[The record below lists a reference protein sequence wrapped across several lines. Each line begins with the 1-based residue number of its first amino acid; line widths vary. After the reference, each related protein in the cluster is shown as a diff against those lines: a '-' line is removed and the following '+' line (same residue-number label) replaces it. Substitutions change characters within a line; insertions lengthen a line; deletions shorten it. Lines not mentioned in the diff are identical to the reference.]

1 MACDKTEE
9 EYHLTPT
16 GWVSGTYSVWGHA
29 QDKVS
34 PPANR
39 IETWVR
45 RMVQSHS
52 MAPEV
57 YSEECV
63 WKSDMPKRERD
74 AIRDK
79 FEKPYTLE

>member
-16 GWVSGTYSVWGHA
+16 GWFNGTYSVWGYAHREVA
-29 QDKVS
+29 

-39 IETWVR
+39 IETWVL
-45 RMVQSHS
+45 RMVQSHP
-52 MAPEV
+52 MASEC

-63 WKSDMPKRERD
+63 WKAKMPKQERD

-79 FEKPYTLE
+79 FEKPYILG